1 MKDYAVIVTDTS
13 PLITLAK
20 ADELGVLLRLGVTV
34 RIPDIVYLEATG
46 EGHEDGALIAI
57 WARDNDDLV
66 RITPTSRV
74 VEWQT
79 LKDAGMRPR
88 DYGEIAAIEVV
99 TTYAERQPD
108 TGMLLIYEDADM
120 NQFSVRAAVDM
131 ATTGTFL
138 GALEEAGLIQSADRI
153 LDLAA
158 QAGRNVDRQRD
169 QPVDKRVAA
178 RIRSTRDHGGGSAER

>member
-1 MKDYAVIVTDTS
+1 MIDYAVIVTDTS

-20 ADELGVLLRLGVTV
+20 ADELDVLLRLGVTV

-46 EGHEDGALIAI
+46 EGHEDGSRIAT

-79 LKDAGMRPR
+79 LKDAGLKPR

-99 TTYAERQPD
+99 TTYAERRPD
-108 TGMLLIYEDADM
+108 AGMLLLYEDADM

-131 ATTGTFL
+131 VTTGTFL
-138 GALEEAGLIQSADRI
+138 AALEEAGLIQSADRI

-169 QPVDKRVAA
+169 QPADERMTA
-178 RIRSTRDHGGGSAER
+178 RIRDKSAENADR